1 MLSLSQIA
9 WLILC
14 WKLKEKGNKMFFM
27 EISTRKGIDRS
38 LTSLRDC
45 CQRRGCVDSGLGD
58 HRRKQ
63 QRKKGGRGAPTIL
76 LPGVPLE
83 RGLVV
88 AKVEAG
94 VAI

>member
-9 WLILC
+9 WLILY

-27 EISTRKGIDRS
+27 GISNREGTDRF
-38 LTSLRDC
+38 LTSLHDC

-63 QRKKGGRGAPTIL
+63 QRKEGGRGAPTIL
-76 LPGVPLE
+76 LPGVPL
-83 RGLVV
+83 RADWL
-88 AKVEAG
+88 
-94 VAI
+94 